1 MDFHLY
7 AQLKETAL
15 QASCRLGNPLFYARH
30 EQELSLSSAYFEA
43 SSTISRCLQFLDE
56 AKLHPAHGILHC
68 EKVARE
74 AGAILLIERQERGL
88 LDTDRGAMLLSVQI
102 AGLLHDIRRS
112 EADHPVAGSREAERI
127 LRDFDLEAQYKRYIV
142 AAIRNHEAFKKVLSS
157 ADEPALLVSD
167 CLYDADKF
175 RWGPDNFTQT
185 LWLITESFQI
195 PLRKL
200 YQDFEEK
207 LEGINRISETFR
219 TDTGRRYGPEFVEL
233 GLKIG
238 KEIYRE
244 MRSIM
249 ELT

>member
-15 QASCRLGNPLFYARH
+15 QTACTIGTPLFYERH
-30 EQELSLSSAYFEA
+30 EKELLVSSAFFE
-43 SSTISRCLQFLDE
+43 SSSVISRCLQYLDE

-74 AGAILLIERQERGL
+74 AGAILLIERRQRGL
-88 LDTDRGAMLLSVQI
+88 EDTDRDAMLLSVQV
-102 AGLLHDIRRS
+102 AGLFHDIRRS
-112 EADHPVAGSREAERI
+112 EADHPAAGSREAERI
-127 LRDFDLEAQYKRYIV
+127 LRDFDMRDQYKQYIV

-157 ADEPALLVSD
+157 ADEPARLVSD

-175 RWGPDNFTQT
+175 RWGPDNFTKT
-185 LWLITESFQI
+185 LWLITESFNI
-195 PLRKL
+195 PLRRL

-207 LEGINRISETFR
+207 LEGISRISETFR
-219 TDTGRRYGPEFVEL
+219 SETGRKFGPEFIEL
-233 GLKIG
+233 GLRIG

-244 MRSIM
+244 MSSMM
-249 ELT
+249 ELS

>member
-15 QASCRLGNPLFYARH
+15 QTACTIGTPLFYERH
-30 EQELSLSSAYFEA
+30 EKELLVSSAFFE
-43 SSTISRCLQFLDE
+43 SSGVISRCLQYLDE

-74 AGAILLIERQERGL
+74 AGAILLAERRQRGL
-88 LDTDRGAMLLSVQI
+88 EDTDRDGMLLSVQV
-102 AGLLHDIRRS
+102 AGLFHDIKRS
-112 EADHPVAGSREAERI
+112 EADHPAAGSREAERI
-127 LRDFDLEAQYKRYIV
+127 LRDFDLRDQYKQYIV

-157 ADEPALLVSD
+157 ADEPARLVSD

-175 RWGPDNFTQT
+175 RWGPDNFTKT
-185 LWLITESFQI
+185 LWLITESFNI
-195 PLRKL
+195 PLRRL

-207 LEGINRISETFR
+207 LEGISRISETFR
-219 TDTGRRYGPEFVEL
+219 SDTGRKYGPEFIEL
-233 GLKIG
+233 GLRIG

-244 MRSIM
+244 MSSMM
-249 ELT
+249 ELS